1 MFLHTSIQA
10 EASILIDKPREQVC
24 RFVAQDF
31 FDNYPRWSPEVT
43 GLEKITPGPLRV
55 GTRGRQ
61 VRNDA
66 GYVTRSTFSV
76 TVYEPLEEIA
86 FNSSG
91 SPHYRVRYTFHA
103 AGDRTRVTFAFHLR
117 LNPLLKPFEK
127 LLDKMVHA
135 QSARVVANIRALL
148 DD

>member
-1 MFLHTSIQA
+1 MSLHTSIKA

-24 RFVAQDF
+24 SFVAQDF

-43 GLEKITPGPLRV
+43 ALEKITPGPLRV
-55 GTRGRQ
+55 GTTGRQ

-76 TVYEPLEEIA
+76 TVYEPPVRIA
-86 FNSSG
+86 FASRS
-91 SPHYRVRYTFHA
+91 SPHYRVRYTFHP
-103 AGDRTRVTFAFHLR
+103 AGDRTRVSFSFELK
-117 LNPLLKPFEK
+117 LNLLLKPFERV
-127 LLDKMVHA
+127 LDKMIRV
-135 QSARVVANIRALL
+135 QGERVVSNIRTLL